1 VRTIAGLVLLGLTL
15 LGLAA
20 AQGWDLLYAL
30 AYGLLLLLL
39 LARLWSWA
47 SVRWI
52 YARPR
57 PPLLRSQV
65 GDVLDERV
73 DLESLAWLP
82 RPWLD
87 LVDSGEHPEHNLS
100 EVISLG
106 PYGRRARRLRTRCR
120 QRGEFRLGPV
130 SLVGSDPFGLF
141 RQERQLC
148 PASRLIVLPATIP
161 LPSGARLPG
170 ELSGG
175 SLQGERVQFTTP
187 NVSSVRDYQP
197 GDSLNRVH
205 WPSTAR
211 QGRLVVKEFERDP
224 FSDIWVVLDLDRL
237 IQAGSGPDST
247 EEYAVTAVAS
257 LVSHFLDQERA
268 VGVLTQGTR
277 LPPDRGPSQL
287 LRALEFLAVARP
299 LRPLEFLALARS
311 SRPLPVDQLL
321 LAEAHRFG
329 RRDNLV
335 VVTASTEGRWL
346 EVGRDF
352 RARGVSCSAV
362 LIDGESFGGA
372 LPLEPVVGASLAAGL
387 PTYVVRR
394 GDDLALS
401 LARPLNET
409 ISSIR

>member
-1 VRTIAGLVLLGLTL
+1 MRTIAGLVLLALVL

-30 AYGLLLLLL
+30 SYGLLLLLS
-39 LARLWSWA
+39 LAWLWSWA

-57 PPLLRSQV
+57 PGLLRSQV
-65 GDVLDERV
+65 GDVLEERV
-73 DLESLAWLP
+73 DFESLSWFP

-87 LVDSGEHPEHNLS
+87 VLDSGEHPEHNLS
-100 EVISLG
+100 EVVSLG
-106 PYGRRARRLRTRCR
+106 PFGRRARRLRTRCR

-130 SLVGSDPFGLF
+130 SLLGSDPFGLF
-141 RQERQLC
+141 RHERELC
-148 PASRLIVLPATIP
+148 PASRLIVLPATVA
-161 LPSGARLPG
+161 LPGGARLPG

-237 IQAGSGPDST
+237 MQAGNGPEST
-247 EEYAVTAVAS
+247 EEYAVTAAAS
-257 LVSHFLDQERA
+257 LVSHFLDEERA
-268 VGVLTQGTR
+268 VGVLTQGTH

-287 LRALEFLAVARP
+287 LRALEFLALARP
-299 LRPLEFLALARS
+299 LRPLEFLALARPL
-311 SRPLPVDQLL
+311 RPLPVDQLL
-321 LAEAHRFG
+321 LAEAQRFG

-335 VVTASTEGRWL
+335 VVTASTDGRWL
-346 EVGRDF
+346 EVGRDL
-352 RARGVSCSAV
+352 RTQGVFCSAV
-362 LIDGESFGGA
+362 LIDGQSFGGA
-372 LPLEPVVGASLAAGL
+372 LPLEPVVGASLAVGL

-394 GDDLALS
+394 GDDLAIS

-409 ISSIR
+409 IARIQ